1 MSGRTWGFR
10 STRRAAR
17 LAGLA
22 GAVVL
27 SASGGGMA
35 VAPSAAAAAPHST
48 VAGTIKWHPGHY
60 MTSDWW
66 HDAGTP
72 ASMAGN
78 ELQVVN
84 TSPNVRGWKGNYYW
98 AALETGKGV
107 YNFSVID
114 AELARLNQGNPAP
127 RKKLIIGISSS
138 GFLHAKHQDPGGFLT
153 KVIPSYLTTDPASYG
168 SAPKAGT
175 SGWWYGGGGLSITAA
190 VWRQAVNDRLIALL
204 QALGARY
211 NSNPDVEGIVLTETA
226 SQVGEGGGY
235 NDTTQLGQLERMLT
249 AATAALPN
257 TNVVI
262 ENNFMGNQA
271 DTSAL
276 VLFQNA
282 HRVAESGPDLLGKT
296 AADKFS
302 PPKELTWGQQCVTG
316 YPGTGCGNL
325 TGSIAVIH
333 NVDEPELLGTQFQ
346 GAGAPFTPLDI
357 YNNGEDYLHASHL
370 MWTYLTGQPVNNWP
384 TIAAMINAHP
394 IRFTACPKSYPGCDT
409 R

>member
-1 MSGRTWGFR
+1 M
-10 STRRAAR
+10 
-17 LAGLA
+17 
-22 GAVVL
+22 
-27 SASGGGMA
+27 ASG
-35 VAPSAAAAAPHST
+35 
-48 VAGTIKWHPGHY
+48 
-60 MTSDWW
+60 
-66 HDAGTP
+66 
-72 ASMAGN
+72 

-84 TSPNVRGWKGNYYW
+84 TSPNIRGWKGNYYW

-107 YNFSVID
+107 YNFGVID
-114 AELARLNQGNPAP
+114 AELAQLNQGNPVP

-138 GFLHAKHQDPGGFLT
+138 GFLAAHDQDPGGFLNT
-153 KVIPSYLTTDPASYG
+153 VLPSYLTTDTASYG

-175 SGWWYGGGGLSITAA
+175 SGWWYGGGGYAITAA

-235 NDTTQLGQLERMLT
+235 NDNTQLSQLERMLT

-257 TNVVI
+257 TNVAI
-262 ENNFMGNQA
+262 ENNFMGNQPN
-271 DTSAL
+271 TSAL
-276 VLFQNA
+276 VLFENS

-296 AADKFS
+296 AADMFS

-316 YPGTGCGNL
+316 YPGTGCPNL
-325 TGSIAVIH
+325 TGSIAVIQ
-333 NVDEPELLGTQFQ
+333 NIDEPELLGTQFQ

-370 MWTYLTGQPVNNWP
+370 MWTYLIGRPTNNWP
-384 TIAAMINAHP
+384 TVAAMINAHP
-394 IRFTACPKSYPGCDT
+394 IRYTACPASYPGCDT
-409 R
+409 Q